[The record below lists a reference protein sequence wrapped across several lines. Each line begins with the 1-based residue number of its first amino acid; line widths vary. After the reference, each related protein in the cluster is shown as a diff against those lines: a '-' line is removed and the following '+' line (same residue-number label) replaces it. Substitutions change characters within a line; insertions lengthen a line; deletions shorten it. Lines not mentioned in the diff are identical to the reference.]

1 MVWPGPGRGMER
13 KMKRKRWTHEDQE
26 VLIALVTSGKTKR
39 QTAEAMG
46 RTPASVTRKIQ
57 GMAQDYFIRLPT
69 GWEEGGEVDRQT
81 KGE

>member
-1 MVWPGPGRGMER
+1 MI
-13 KMKRKRWTHEDQE
+13 KSKWTLNDEKT
-26 VLIALVTSGKTKR
+26 LIALVASGKTKR

-46 RTPASVTRKIQ
+46 RTPASVSKKIQ

-81 KGE
+81 TWRNSEA